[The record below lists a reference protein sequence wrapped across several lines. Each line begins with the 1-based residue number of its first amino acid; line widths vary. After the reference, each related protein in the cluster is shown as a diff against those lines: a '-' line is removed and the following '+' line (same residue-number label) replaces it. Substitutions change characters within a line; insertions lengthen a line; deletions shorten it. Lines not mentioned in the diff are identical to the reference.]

1 MAFWLKILVPVFA
14 FLFAFD
20 LLTRKYLN
28 PYKLYLVF
36 GKKGSGKSTYL
47 VKIAHRYIKKGWIVY
62 TNMTEFSMPG
72 LRHFNIKHLGDF
84 VPEENSV
91 LLLDEVGMI
100 WDARDFKAFKPEV
113 RDFFKL
119 QRHYRVI
126 VYMASQTFDVDK
138 KIRDL
143 CDGMFL
149 HTNFARVFTLG
160 KRITRKV
167 VLTVSTSE
175 SESRI
180 SEDLVMLPFWNWT
193 LTYIPKYSKYF
204 DSHSIPPLPQLK
216 YTSDPVP
223 PPTRLE
229 STLSNLRSRLPR
241 LPALKLPDLK
251 SLFHRSSCSPPDVV
265 DDAPPS
271 LDDLAP
277 VSRPV
282 VSADDVAPIYE
293 RLRRKHKDTPDG

>member
-1 MAFWLKILVPVFA
+1 MSFWLKILVPILF
-14 FLFAFD
+14 FLVAFD
-20 LLTRKYLN
+20 VSTRKYIN
-28 PYKLYLVF
+28 PYRLYLVF

-47 VKIAHRYIKKGWIVY
+47 VKVARRYTKKGWIVY
-62 TNMTEFSMPG
+62 TNMEEFSMPG
-72 LRHFNIKHLGDF
+72 LRHFNIQHLGDF
-84 VPEENSV
+84 VPEQNSV

-100 WDARDFKAFKPEV
+100 WDARDFKAFKPSV

-119 QRHYRVI
+119 QRHYKVI

-193 LTYIPKYSKYF
+193 LTYIPKYARYF
-204 DSHSIPPLPQLK
+204 DSHSIPPLPALKYDADPDTPSTGFEK
-216 YTSDPVP
+216 YTSKI
-223 PPTRLE
+223 
-229 STLSNLRSRLPR
+229 RSRLP
-241 LPALKLPDLK
+241 KLPSLDL
-251 SLFHRSSCSPPDVV
+251 SRLFHRNSDGPCSDDISPSDPPT
-265 DDAPPS
+265 
-271 LDDLAP
+271 LEELAP

-282 VSADDVAPIYE
+282 VMESDVYH
-293 RLRRKHKDTPDG
+293 RLYNRHKDTPDG

>member
-1 MAFWLKILVPVFA
+1 MGIWIKLAMGVLAFSLIFDFA
-14 FLFAFD
+14 
-20 LLTRKYLN
+20 TRKYLN
-28 PYKLYLVF
+28 PYRLYLVF

-47 VKIAHRYIKKGWIVY
+47 VKVAKRYTKKGWTVY
-62 TNMTEFSMPG
+62 TNMDEFSMPG
-72 LRHFNIKHLGDF
+72 LRHFDIQHLGDF
-84 VPEENSV
+84 VPDENSV

-100 WDARDFKAFKPEV
+100 WDARDFKAFKPSV

-193 LTYIPKYSKYF
+193 LTYIPKYARYF
-204 DSHSIPPLPQLK
+204 DSHSIPPLPPIK
-216 YTSDPVP
+216 YTSDPDL

-229 STLSNLRSRLPR
+229 KYTSKIRDHLPKLSTIRTLNLKTLLHRNSDN
-241 LPALKLPDLK
+241 APDIA
-251 SLFHRSSCSPPDVV
+251 
-265 DDAPPS
+265 DAPMTI
-271 LDDLAP
+271 DELAP

-282 VSADDVAPIYE
+282 APPDVDAPVYE
-293 RLRRKHKDTPDG
+293 RLYRRHKDTPDG